1 MSLLGSHAANV
12 KPYFINPLKT
22 FDAIH
27 SNLSIMNSTI
37 KVIAFDVFGTTVD
50 WHGSIMQEVQSM
62 GLKIDADK
70 FANAWR
76 SGYEPAMAEVR
87 KGAKT
92 WTKIDV
98 LHRMILDRIL
108 IDFKINDLSENQK
121 QHLNLIWHRLHPW
134 TDTVEGLHM
143 LKQEFKIVTL
153 SNGNLGLLA
162 NMAKFAKLP
171 WDLILSAEVFRH
183 YKPDPETYLGVA
195 DIFDVAPQE
204 VMLVATH
211 TNDLNAAKSHGLKT
225 AYVHRPLEFGAN
237 QIKPMPDASGFDVC
251 ATDFIDLA
259 KQLVRE

>member
-1 MSLLGSHAANV
+1 
-12 KPYFINPLKT
+12 
-22 FDAIH
+22 
-27 SNLSIMNSTI
+27 MNYPI

-50 WHGSIMQEVQSM
+50 WHGSIMQEIQQM
-62 GLKIDADK
+62 GLNIDADQ
-70 FANAWR
+70 FVNAWR

-108 IDFKINDLSENQK
+108 DDFKVTHLSEEQI

-134 TDTVEGLHM
+134 ADTVEGLLL
-143 LKQEFKIVTL
+143 LKRRFKIVTL

-162 NMAKFAKLP
+162 NMAKFAGLP

-195 DIFDVAPQE
+195 DIFDVQPQE

-211 TNDLNAAKSHGLKT
+211 TNDLKAAKSYGLKT
-225 AYVHRPLEFGAN
+225 AYVHRSLEFGAN
-237 QIKPMPDASGFDVC
+237 QLKPMPDVSDFDLS

-259 KQLVRE
+259 KKLV

>member
-1 MSLLGSHAANV
+1 
-12 KPYFINPLKT
+12 
-22 FDAIH
+22 
-27 SNLSIMNSTI
+27 MNSPI

-50 WHGSIMQEVQSM
+50 WHGSIMQEIQQM
-62 GLKIDADK
+62 GLNIDADQ

-98 LHRMILDRIL
+98 LHRMILDKIL
-108 IDFKINDLSENQK
+108 DDFKITHLSEEQK
-121 QHLNLIWHRLHPW
+121 VHLNLIWHRLHPW
-134 TDTVEGLHM
+134 ADTVEGLLL
-143 LKQEFKIVTL
+143 LKRRFKIVTL

-162 NMAKFAKLP
+162 NMAKFGGLP

-195 DIFDVAPQE
+195 DIFDVQPHE

-211 TNDLNAAKSHGLKT
+211 TNDLKAAKSYGLKT
-225 AYVHRPLEFGAN
+225 AYVHRALEFGAN
-237 QIKPMPDASGFDVC
+237 QIKPIPDVSDFDLS
-251 ATDFIDLA
+251 AADFIDLA
-259 KQLVRE
+259 KKLV

>member
-1 MSLLGSHAANV
+1 
-12 KPYFINPLKT
+12 
-22 FDAIH
+22 
-27 SNLSIMNSTI
+27 MNYPI

-50 WHGSIMQEVQSM
+50 WHGSIMQEIQQM
-62 GLKIDADK
+62 GLNIDADQ

-108 IDFKINDLSENQK
+108 DDFKVTHLSEEQI

-134 TDTVEGLHM
+134 ADTVEGLLL
-143 LKQEFKIVTL
+143 LKRRFKIVTL

-162 NMAKFAKLP
+162 NMAKFAGLP

-195 DIFDVAPQE
+195 DIFDVQPQE

-211 TNDLNAAKSHGLKT
+211 TNDLKAAKSYGLKT
-225 AYVHRPLEFGAN
+225 AYVHRSLEFGAN
-237 QIKPMPDASGFDVC
+237 QVKPMPDVSDFDLS

-259 KQLVRE
+259 KKLV

>member
-1 MSLLGSHAANV
+1 
-12 KPYFINPLKT
+12 
-22 FDAIH
+22 
-27 SNLSIMNSTI
+27 MNSPI

-50 WHGSIMQEVQSM
+50 WHGSIMQEIQQM
-62 GLKIDADK
+62 GLNIDADQ

-98 LHRMILDRIL
+98 LHRMILDKIL
-108 IDFKINDLSENQK
+108 DDFKITHLSEEQK
-121 QHLNLIWHRLHPW
+121 VHLNLIWHRLHPW
-134 TDTVEGLHM
+134 ADTVEGLLL
-143 LKQEFKIVTL
+143 LKKRFKIVTL

-162 NMAKFAKLP
+162 NMAKFGGLP

-195 DIFDVAPQE
+195 DIFDVQPHE

-211 TNDLNAAKSHGLKT
+211 TNDLKAAKSYGLKT
-225 AYVHRPLEFGAN
+225 AYVHRALEFGAN
-237 QIKPMPDASGFDVC
+237 QIKPIPDVSDFDLS

-259 KQLVRE
+259 KKLV

>member
-1 MSLLGSHAANV
+1 
-12 KPYFINPLKT
+12 
-22 FDAIH
+22 
-27 SNLSIMNSTI
+27 MNSSI

-50 WHGSIMQEVQSM
+50 WHGSIMQEVKQMS
-62 GLKIDADK
+62 LNVDADQ

-108 IDFKINDLSENQK
+108 DEFNITHLSEEQK

-134 TDTVEGLHM
+134 TDTVEGLQL
-143 LKQEFKIVTL
+143 LKKQYNIVTL

-162 NMAKFAKLP
+162 NMAKFAGLP

-195 DIFDVAPQE
+195 DIFDVQPHE

-211 TNDLNAAKSHGLKT
+211 TNDLNAAKSYGLKT

-237 QIKPMPDASGFDVC
+237 QIKPMPDVSSFGISAS
-251 ATDFIDLA
+251 DFIDLA
-259 KQLVRE
+259 KKLV

>member
-1 MSLLGSHAANV
+1 
-12 KPYFINPLKT
+12 
-22 FDAIH
+22 
-27 SNLSIMNSTI
+27 MNYPI

-50 WHGSIMQEVQSM
+50 WHGSIMQEIQQM
-62 GLKIDADK
+62 GLNIDADQ

-98 LHRMILDRIL
+98 LHRMILDRML
-108 IDFKINDLSENQK
+108 DDFKVTHLSEEQI

-134 TDTVEGLHM
+134 ADTVEGLLL
-143 LKQEFKIVTL
+143 LKRRFKIVTL

-162 NMAKFAKLP
+162 NMAKFAGLP

-195 DIFDVAPQE
+195 DIFDVQPQE

-211 TNDLNAAKSHGLKT
+211 TNDLKAAKSYGLKT
-225 AYVHRPLEFGAN
+225 AYVHRSLEFGAN
-237 QIKPMPDASGFDVC
+237 QLKPMPDVSDFDLS

-259 KQLVRE
+259 KKLV

>member
-1 MSLLGSHAANV
+1 
-12 KPYFINPLKT
+12 
-22 FDAIH
+22 
-27 SNLSIMNSTI
+27 MNHPI

-50 WHGSIMQEVQSM
+50 WHGSIMQEIQQM
-62 GLKIDADK
+62 GLNIDADQ

-108 IDFKINDLSENQK
+108 DDFKVTHLSEEQI

-134 TDTVEGLHM
+134 ADTVEGLLL
-143 LKQEFKIVTL
+143 LKRRFKIVTL

-162 NMAKFAKLP
+162 NMAKFAGLP

-195 DIFDVAPQE
+195 DIFDVQPQE

-211 TNDLNAAKSHGLKT
+211 TNDLKAAKSYGLKT
-225 AYVHRPLEFGAN
+225 AYVHRSLEFGAN
-237 QIKPMPDASGFDVC
+237 QLKPMPDVSDFDLS

-259 KQLVRE
+259 KKLV

>member
-1 MSLLGSHAANV
+1 
-12 KPYFINPLKT
+12 
-22 FDAIH
+22 
-27 SNLSIMNSTI
+27 MNSPI

-50 WHGSIMQEVQSM
+50 WHGSIMQEIQQM
-62 GLKIDADK
+62 GLNIDADQ

-98 LHRMILDRIL
+98 LHRMILDKIL
-108 IDFKINDLSENQK
+108 DDFKITHLSEEQK
-121 QHLNLIWHRLHPW
+121 VHLNLIWHRLHPW
-134 TDTVEGLHM
+134 ADTVEGLLL
-143 LKQEFKIVTL
+143 LKRRFKIVTL

-162 NMAKFAKLP
+162 NMAKFAGLP

-195 DIFDVAPQE
+195 DIFDVQPHE

-211 TNDLNAAKSHGLKT
+211 TNDLKAAKSYGLKT
-225 AYVHRPLEFGAN
+225 AYVHRALEFGAN
-237 QIKPMPDASGFDVC
+237 QIKPIPDVSDFDLS
-251 ATDFIDLA
+251 AADFIDLA
-259 KQLVRE
+259 KKLV

>member
-1 MSLLGSHAANV
+1 
-12 KPYFINPLKT
+12 
-22 FDAIH
+22 
-27 SNLSIMNSTI
+27 MNHPI

-50 WHGSIMQEVQSM
+50 WHGSIMQEIQQM
-62 GLKIDADK
+62 GLNIDADQ

-108 IDFKINDLSENQK
+108 DDFKVTHLSEEQI

-134 TDTVEGLHM
+134 ADTVEGLLL
-143 LKQEFKIVTL
+143 LKRRFKIVTL

-162 NMAKFAKLP
+162 NMAKFAGLP

-195 DIFDVAPQE
+195 DIFDVQPQE

-211 TNDLNAAKSHGLKT
+211 TNDLKAAKSYGLKT
-225 AYVHRPLEFGAN
+225 AYVHRSLEFGAN
-237 QIKPMPDASGFDVC
+237 QVKPMPDVSDFDLS

-259 KQLVRE
+259 KKLV

>member
-1 MSLLGSHAANV
+1 
-12 KPYFINPLKT
+12 
-22 FDAIH
+22 
-27 SNLSIMNSTI
+27 MNYPI

-50 WHGSIMQEVQSM
+50 WHGSIMQEIQQM
-62 GLKIDADK
+62 GLNIDADQ

-92 WTKIDV
+92 WAKIDV

-108 IDFKINDLSENQK
+108 DDFKVTHLSEEQI

-134 TDTVEGLHM
+134 ADTVEGLLL
-143 LKQEFKIVTL
+143 LKRRFKIVTL

-162 NMAKFAKLP
+162 NMAKFAGLP

-195 DIFDVAPQE
+195 DIFDVQPQE

-211 TNDLNAAKSHGLKT
+211 TNDLKAAKSYGLKT
-225 AYVHRPLEFGAN
+225 AYVHRSLEFGAN
-237 QIKPMPDASGFDVC
+237 QVKPMPDVSDFDLS

-259 KQLVRE
+259 KKLV

>member
-1 MSLLGSHAANV
+1 
-12 KPYFINPLKT
+12 
-22 FDAIH
+22 
-27 SNLSIMNSTI
+27 MNYPI

-50 WHGSIMQEVQSM
+50 WHGSIMQEIQQM
-62 GLKIDADK
+62 GLNVDADQ

-108 IDFKINDLSENQK
+108 DDFKVTHLSEEQI

-134 TDTVEGLHM
+134 ADTVEGLLL
-143 LKQEFKIVTL
+143 LKRRFKIVTL

-162 NMAKFAKLP
+162 NMAKFAGLP

-195 DIFDVAPQE
+195 DIFDVQPQE

-211 TNDLNAAKSHGLKT
+211 TNDLKAAKSYGLKT
-225 AYVHRPLEFGAN
+225 AYVHRSLEFGAN
-237 QIKPMPDASGFDVC
+237 QVKPMPDVSDFDLS

-259 KQLVRE
+259 KKLV

>member
-1 MSLLGSHAANV
+1 
-12 KPYFINPLKT
+12 
-22 FDAIH
+22 
-27 SNLSIMNSTI
+27 MNSPI

-50 WHGSIMQEVQSM
+50 WHGSIMQEIQQM
-62 GLKIDADK
+62 GLNIDADQ

-98 LHRMILDRIL
+98 LHRMILDKIL
-108 IDFKINDLSENQK
+108 DDFKITHLSEEQK
-121 QHLNLIWHRLHPW
+121 VHLNLIWHRLHPW
-134 TDTVEGLHM
+134 ADTVEGLLL
-143 LKQEFKIVTL
+143 LKRRFKIVTL

-162 NMAKFAKLP
+162 NMAKFAGLP

-195 DIFDVAPQE
+195 DIFDVQPHE

-211 TNDLNAAKSHGLKT
+211 TNDLKAAKSYGLKT
-225 AYVHRPLEFGAN
+225 AYVHRSLEFGAN
-237 QIKPMPDASGFDVC
+237 QVQPIPDVSDFDLSAS
-251 ATDFIDLA
+251 DFIDLA
-259 KQLVRE
+259 KKLV

>member
-1 MSLLGSHAANV
+1 
-12 KPYFINPLKT
+12 
-22 FDAIH
+22 
-27 SNLSIMNSTI
+27 MNYPI

-50 WHGSIMQEVQSM
+50 WHGSIMQEIQQM
-62 GLKIDADK
+62 GLNIDADR
-70 FANAWR
+70 FANTWR

-108 IDFKINDLSENQK
+108 DDFKVTHLSEEQIK
-121 QHLNLIWHRLHPW
+121 HLNLIWHRLHPW
-134 TDTVEGLHM
+134 ADTVEGLLL
-143 LKQEFKIVTL
+143 LKRRFKIVTL

-162 NMAKFAKLP
+162 NMAKFAGLP

-195 DIFDVAPQE
+195 DIFDVQPQE

-211 TNDLNAAKSHGLKT
+211 TNDLKAAKSYGLKT
-225 AYVHRPLEFGAN
+225 AYVHRSLEFGAN
-237 QIKPMPDASGFDVC
+237 QVKPMPDVSDFDLS
-251 ATDFIDLA
+251 ATDLIDLA
-259 KQLVRE
+259 KKLV

>member
-1 MSLLGSHAANV
+1 
-12 KPYFINPLKT
+12 
-22 FDAIH
+22 
-27 SNLSIMNSTI
+27 MNSPI

-50 WHGSIMQEVQSM
+50 WHGSIMKEIQQM
-62 GLKIDADK
+62 GLDIDADK

-98 LHRMILDRIL
+98 LHRMILDKIL
-108 IDFKINDLSENQK
+108 GDFKITHLSEEQK
-121 QHLNLIWHRLHPW
+121 VHLNLIWHRLHPW
-134 TDTVEGLHM
+134 ADTVEGLLL
-143 LKQEFKIVTL
+143 LKKRFKIVTL

-162 NMAKFAKLP
+162 NMAKFGGLP

-195 DIFDVAPQE
+195 DIFDIQPHE

-211 TNDLNAAKSHGLKT
+211 TNDLKAAKSYGLKT
-225 AYVHRPLEFGAN
+225 AYVHRALEFGAN
-237 QIKPMPDASGFDVC
+237 QIKPMPDVSDFDLSAS
-251 ATDFIDLA
+251 DFIDLA
-259 KQLVRE
+259 KKLV

>member
-1 MSLLGSHAANV
+1 
-12 KPYFINPLKT
+12 
-22 FDAIH
+22 
-27 SNLSIMNSTI
+27 MNYPI

-50 WHGSIMQEVQSM
+50 WHGSIMQEIQQM
-62 GLKIDADK
+62 GLNIDADR

-108 IDFKINDLSENQK
+108 DDFKVTHLSEEQIK
-121 QHLNLIWHRLHPW
+121 HLNLIWHRLHPW
-134 TDTVEGLHM
+134 ADTVEGLLL
-143 LKQEFKIVTL
+143 LKRRFKIVTL

-162 NMAKFAKLP
+162 NMAKFAGLP

-195 DIFDVAPQE
+195 DIFDVQPQE

-211 TNDLNAAKSHGLKT
+211 TNDLKAAKSYGLKT
-225 AYVHRPLEFGAN
+225 AYVHRSLEFGAN
-237 QIKPMPDASGFDVC
+237 QVKPMPDVSDFDLS
-251 ATDFIDLA
+251 ATDLIDLA
-259 KQLVRE
+259 KKLV

>member
-1 MSLLGSHAANV
+1 M
-12 KPYFINPLKT
+12 KT
-22 FDAIH
+22 A
-27 SNLSIMNSTI
+27 I

-50 WHGSIMQEVQSM
+50 WHGSIMHEIGVM
-62 GLKIDADK
+62 GLGVDADK

-108 IDFKINDLSENQK
+108 AEFNITHLSEKEK

-134 TDTVEGLHM
+134 EDTIPGLQL
-143 LKQEFKIVTL
+143 LKQRFNIVTL

-162 NMAKFAKLP
+162 NMAKYSGLP

-195 DIFDVAPQE
+195 DIFDVQPSE

-211 TNDLNAAKSHGLKT
+211 TNDLNAAKSYGLKT

-237 QIKPMPDASGFDVC
+237 QIKPMPDISNFDMSAS
-251 ATDFIDLA
+251 DFIDLA
-259 KQLVRE
+259 KKLV